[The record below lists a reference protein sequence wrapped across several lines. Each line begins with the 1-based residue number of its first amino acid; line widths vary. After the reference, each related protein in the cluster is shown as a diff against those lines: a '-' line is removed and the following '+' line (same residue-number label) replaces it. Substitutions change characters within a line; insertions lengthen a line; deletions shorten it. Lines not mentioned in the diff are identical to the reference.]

1 MNGLGR
7 AQLVRTA
14 LVGSLAAFLGLL
26 HAGSAAAQDS
36 DPSVVVLRG
45 TRVSVASFEGPGPAR
60 ERVVEHSAPDVEIHR
75 GPRLPPEPRRPA
87 PPPEPLVVYVVSETY
102 VAAPVAVGWPMAH
115 FRMRHPARATH
126 YARHPRG
133 PVHGGLQRG
142 FLPRARLRGGPLVA
156 AGYRGRGRS
165 HGLRRQ
171 R

>member
-1 MNGLGR
+1 
-7 AQLVRTA
+7 VRTA

-60 ERVVEHSAPDVEIHR
+60 ERVVEHSAP
-75 GPRLPPEPRRPA
+75 
-87 PPPEPLVVYVVSETY
+87 SETY